1 MPTTTIATGGEDA
14 LEASSVEADAMFNYL
29 PLLLLKNE
37 VDRGSP
43 GLMVRQSVVFRRVWK
58 E

>member
-29 PLLLLKNE
+29 PLLLKTE

-43 GLMVRQSVVFRRVWK
+43 ELIVRQSVVFRRVWK